1 MFEKATVIKGY
12 EGLTKLVWQKAAI
25 WIFINRQDFFFN
37 WDSHYARLNSHYEA
51 WTYKK
56 KKHKK
61 IKAYRKSIYKEPT
74 VNRCLLILDLK
85 PGQKKTFYRQR
96 IPESSCAKK
105 ETVDIDILVTS
116 RNGDRRIMQSIRI
129 MSRPPMRK
137 RTWNQWSQFWR
148 TLPK

>member
-1 MFEKATVIKGY
+1 MRDWPSWHKILKI
-12 EGLTKLVWQKAAI
+12 LQKAAI
-25 WIFINRQDFFFN
+25 WIFINRQDFFKLGFTLCKAEQPLQ
-37 WDSHYARLNSHYEA
+37 DMDLQ
-51 WTYKK
+51 

-61 IKAYRKSIYKEPT
+61 IKAYRKSFYKEPT

-85 PGQKKTFYRQR
+85 PGQRKAFYRQR

-129 MSRPPMRK
+129 MSRPPLRK
-137 RTWNQWSQFWR
+137 RTWKQLSQFWR